1 MSKAPLNLDE
11 RNINIILRICT
22 VLYVLTLASL
32 IVTQLYRQFVL
43 HQATQE
49 WQDIANIIAFN
60 VIFLL
65 GSVLYLGGITPQKVK
80 LGHILVLYAGFV
92 LIGVIFTIF
101 KYAILLGQK
110 VSLAEVR
117 NYLVIVSVI
126 CGALIAAWSLLTY
139 LGKKRIEKRLE

>member
-1 MSKAPLNLDE
+1 MNKVTLNLDE

-22 VLYVLTLASL
+22 VLYILTLASL
-32 IVTQLYRQFVL
+32 IVTQLNRQFVL

-60 VIFLL
+60 VIVLL

-80 LGHILVLYAGFV
+80 LRQILVLYAGFV
-92 LIGVIFTIF
+92 IIGVIFTIF
-101 KYAILLGQK
+101 KYAILLGQN

-117 NYLVIVSVI
+117 NYLLIVSAI
-126 CGALIAAWSLLTY
+126 CGALIAVWTLLAY

>member
-60 VIFLL
+60 VIVLL
-65 GSVLYLGGITPQKVK
+65 GSVLCLGGITPQKVK

>member
-126 CGALIAAWSLLTY
+126 CGALIAAWGLLTY

>member
-1 MSKAPLNLDE
+1 MNKVTLNLDE

-22 VLYVLTLASL
+22 VLYILTLASL
-32 IVTQLYRQFVL
+32 IVTQLNRQFVL

-60 VIFLL
+60 VIVLL

-80 LGHILVLYAGFV
+80 LRQILVLYAGFV
-92 LIGVIFTIF
+92 IIGVIFTIF
-101 KYAILLGQK
+101 KYAILLGQN

-117 NYLVIVSVI
+117 NYLLIVSAI
-126 CGALIAAWSLLTY
+126 CGALIAAWSLLAY

>member
-1 MSKAPLNLDE
+1 MNKAPLNLDE

-22 VLYVLTLASL
+22 VLYILTLASL
-32 IVTQLYRQFVL
+32 IVTQLNRQFVL

-60 VIFLL
+60 VIVLL

-80 LGHILVLYAGFV
+80 LRQILVLYAGFV
-92 LIGVIFTIF
+92 IIGVIFTIF
-101 KYAILLGQK
+101 KYAILLGQN

-117 NYLVIVSVI
+117 NYLLIVSAI
-126 CGALIAAWSLLTY
+126 CGVLIAAWSLLAY